1 MQLRIKFI
9 SSTAHCLPYS
19 TADIVYGVENSQSDV
34 VEGKQNNLV
43 DITGKESRISSCEIT
58 ESNNRHLNEKEG
70 IKKPVSAEKVNSF
83 KESDDNLRSQQN
95 FPFTKYIQYRP
106 NGIRSNSFR
115 GEPVHNMRTNSLT
128 SGKDTED
135 LIAMGTI
142 WSPNTQTP
150 VKQMYSSTSGAS
162 STTNSVTIR
171 NVLTTSTQ
179 SSSSSTGIP
188 QGSRGR
194 YNIAGIKP
202 IMVQTPKN
210 INIKEVD
217 PRYTDPILGAPASF
231 QQRLMELSA
240 LEAETIRYERN
251 KKVKKKV
258 KQDRDS

>member
-43 DITGKESRISSCEIT
+43 DISGKISSCEIK
-58 ESNNRHLNEKEG
+58 ESNRHLNESEG
-70 IKKPVSAEKVNSF
+70 NKNPVSAEKVNSF
-83 KESDDNLRSQQN
+83 KESEDNLRSHQN

-106 NGIRSNSFR
+106 NGIRSNSCR
-115 GEPVHNMRTNSLT
+115 GEPIQNMKTNSLT

-150 VKQMYSSTSGAS
+150 VKQIYSSTGGAS
-162 STTNSVTIR
+162 STANSVTIR

-179 SSSSSTGIP
+179 SSSSLTGIP

-202 IMVQTPKN
+202 IVVQTPKN
-210 INIKEVD
+210 INMKEAD
-217 PRYTDPILGAPASF
+217 PRYTDPIVGAPASF

-251 KKVKKKV
+251 KKVKKKL